1 MDKLYDYIASKYDSS
16 YIYNIYGFSLRKF
29 LDYGVDYHYIDD
41 INILKMFHDI
51 YLDVR
56 DKFDDYNLEEIKKVH
71 DKYLFLMNRIDEYK
85 KYGNYNR
92 DNFFINYESC
102 VDDECINYVRQN
114 ASMFSLDELFNSN
127 HSSNGFGGV
136 CLISKIQTV
145 CMYNDDSFGYMGS
158 GYHNDSFHRIIK
170 AIYNEKFEDGS
181 GLKFNDDGQDIKV
194 SISNGS
200 SGVALVFVDIPVPIN
215 SSQLESLKLLNDELE
230 KFSEKKVSVSIKNFY
245 DEDFFLEFDNC
256 FNLEEVFKWV
266 IVSDSYKPFFEDKN
280 IVGFLNGENHFNDGN
295 KKYGKQK

>member
-16 YIYNIYGFSLRKF
+16 YIYKIYGFSLRKF

-92 DNFFINYESC
+92 DNFFINHESY
-102 VDDECINYVRQN
+102 VDNECINYVRQN
-114 ASMFSLDELFNSN
+114 ASMFSLNELFDSN
-127 HSSNGFGGV
+127 HSDSFGGV

-145 CMYNDDSFGYMGS
+145 CIYNDDSFGYIGS

-181 GLKFNDDGQDIKV
+181 GLKFNDSGQDIKV

-200 SGVALVFVDIPVPIN
+200 SGIPLVFVDIPVPIN
-215 SSQLESLKLLNDELE
+215 SSQFDSLKILNNELKKFNE
-230 KFSEKKVSVSIKNFY
+230 KELSVSITNFY
-245 DEDFFLEFDNC
+245 DENYFLEFDNC
-256 FNLEEVFKWV
+256 FNLEDVFKWV
-266 IVSDSYKPFFEDKN
+266 IVSDSYIPFFEDKN
-280 IVGFLNGENHFNDGN
+280 IVGFLNGENHFNNGY
-295 KKYGKQK
+295 KKNGKQK